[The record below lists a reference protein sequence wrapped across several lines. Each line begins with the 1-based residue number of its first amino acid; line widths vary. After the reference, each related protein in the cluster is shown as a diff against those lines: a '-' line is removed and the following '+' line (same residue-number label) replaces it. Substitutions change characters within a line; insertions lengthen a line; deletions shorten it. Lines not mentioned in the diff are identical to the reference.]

1 MQVASRAAAEAA
13 RQTAAANEALTRIRD
28 GFAGGM
34 ADMASTLQQLVR
46 CPGRSVHPPAGCVAM
61 GHCCFSTVAARGCA

>member
-13 RQTAAANEALTRIRD
+13 RQTEAANKAFARIRE

-34 ADMASTLQQLVR
+34 ADMASTLQQLVSR
-46 CPGRSVHPPAGCVAM
+46 
-61 GHCCFSTVAARGCA
+61 